1 MRRGKVYLVGAGP
14 GDPELITVKGL
25 RLIKNADV
33 IIYDFLVNKKLLA
46 FAKKTA
52 ELICA
57 GKSHIY
63 HSMEQEEINK
73 LLAEKAGEAKTVVRL
88 KNGDPFMFGR
98 GAEEAVYLA
107 ERNIPCHVVSGV
119 SSAIAVP
126 ASCGVPLTH
135 RDYASSVGITT
146 GHRKDDEA
154 VKSVNADTLVFLM
167 TVGNLKRITENL
179 IRSGKQPDTPCI
191 LIERGTLDS
200 QRAVRGNL
208 KNIARKSRVEKINPP
223 AVLVVGEVVKLAKP
237 RILFTGTN
245 PQRFGNL
252 GEILHQPMIRIVPL
266 GNYSEVKREIKR
278 IDKYDWIIFT
288 SCYGVQYFFDVLIK
302 TEKGLAGRR
311 SLPVRMKRIKICA
324 IGRTTADEL
333 EEYGMRVDCI
343 PEKESSRGIID
354 ALKNF
359 DLKGE
364 NILMPR
370 SNLSGGY
377 LPGELVKMGV
387 SVKTIQVY
395 KNLKPSKL
403 KKLNFSEIDEI
414 IFTSP
419 STVKNFIARYKD
431 MPKKIKLKCIGE
443 VTRAALKSYGFS
455 SEIMK

>member
-1 MRRGKVYLVGAGP
+1 MKSDRVSNGVYLVGAGP
-14 GDPELITVKGL
+14 GEPELITVKGL
-25 RLIKNADV
+25 RLIKSADV

-46 FAKKTA
+46 FARKGA
-52 ELICA
+52 ELICV

-63 HSMEQEEINK
+63 HSMEQEKINE
-73 LLAEKAGEAKTVVRL
+73 LLVEKAGEAKTVIRL

-107 ERNIPCHVVSGV
+107 ERNIPCYVVPGV

-167 TVGNLKRITENL
+167 TVGNLKRITGNL

-200 QRAVRGNL
+200 QKTVRGNL
-208 KNIARKSRVEKINPP
+208 KNIARKSRVEGINPP
-223 AVLVVGEVVKLAKP
+223 AVLVVGEVVRLAKP

-245 PQRFGNL
+245 PQKFRSL

-266 GNYSEVKREIKR
+266 SDYSKVKREIKR

-288 SCYGVQYFFDVLIK
+288 SCYGVQYFFEVSIQRNK
-302 TEKGLAGRR
+302 MKKRI
-311 SLPVRMKRIKICA
+311 KRIKICA
-324 IGRTTADEL
+324 IGRTTADKL
-333 EEYGMRVDCI
+333 EEYDMRVDCI

-359 DLKGE
+359 DLKGKDV
-364 NILMPR
+364 LMPC
-370 SNLSGGY
+370 SNLSGDY
-377 LPGELVKMGV
+377 LSGGLRKMGA
-387 SVKTIQVY
+387 SVKTIRVY
-395 KNLKPSKL
+395 KNLKPSKF
-403 KKLNFSEIDEI
+403 KKINLGEIDEI

-419 STVKNFIARYKD
+419 STVRNFISKYKD
-431 MPKKIKLKCIGE
+431 IPERIKLKCIGD
-443 VTRAALKSYGFS
+443 VTCAALKSYGFS
-455 SEIMK
+455 GKIMK